1 MVATHSIRVLGRD
14 LQVKSVATPEHVA
27 QVEALV
33 NQKLAEAESAVPGG
47 DTQMVVILA
56 LMNLAESCL
65 SAQKDL
71 AEERRV
77 CGERIAGL
85 IERLDRQF

>member
-27 QVEALV
+27 QVETLV
-33 NQKLAEAESAVPGG
+33 NQKLAEAESAVPGC

-77 CGERIAGL
+77 CGERIGGL
-85 IERLDRQF
+85 IERLDRQ